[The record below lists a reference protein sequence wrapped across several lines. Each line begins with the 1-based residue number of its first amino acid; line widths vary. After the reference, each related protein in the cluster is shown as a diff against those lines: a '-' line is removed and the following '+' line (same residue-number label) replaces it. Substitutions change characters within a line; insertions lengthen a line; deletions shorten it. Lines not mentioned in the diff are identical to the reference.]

1 MTRALCAALRQAL
14 LLAAAAALSAG
25 LKCVCLLCDSSNFT
39 CQTEG
44 ACWASVMLTNGKEQV
59 IKSCVSLP
67 ELNAQ
72 VFCHSSNNV
81 TKTECCFTDFCNNI
95 TLHLPT
101 ASPNAPKLGPME
113 LTIVV
118 TVPVFLLSIA
128 SVLTVWACQG
138 RQCTYRKKKR
148 PNVEEPL
155 SECNLV
161 NAGKTLKDL
170 IYDVTASGSG
180 SGLPLLVQRTIARTI
195 VLQEI
200 VGKGRFGEVWH
211 GRWCGEDVAVKIFS
225 SRDER
230 SWFREAEI
238 YQTVMLRHEN
248 ILGFIAADNK
258 DNGTWTQLWLV
269 SEYHEQGS
277 LYDYLNRNIV
287 TVAGMIKL
295 ALSIASGLAHLHME
309 IVGTQ
314 GKPAIAHRDIKSKN
328 ILVKKCETCA
338 IADLGLAVK
347 HDSILNTIDI
357 PQNPKVG
364 TKRYMAPEMLD
375 DTINV
380 NIFESFKRADIYSVG
395 LVYWEI
401 ARRCSVGGIV
411 EEYQLPYY
419 DMVPSDPS
427 VEEMRKVVCD
437 QKFRP
442 SIPNQWQ
449 SCEALRVMGR
459 IMRGCKF
466 IYSRPD
472 YTLQLWCGNQEGSV
486 AEVYQLNFYGNS
498 YPSQEKLI
506 SLFSLLEVTFTIFC
520 FVCYGNGKLVIVEK
534 QDNGTFGF
542 EIQTYRLPNQ
552 NTCSADMCTLICKI
566 QEDSPAHCAGLQAG
580 DVLAKINGV
589 STEGFTHKQVVD
601 LIRSSGNLLTIETLN
616 GTMILKRTE
625 LEAKLQVLKQTLKK
639 KWVEFRSL
647 QLQEQRL
654 LHGDATNCPS
664 LENMDI
670 DEFTLL
676 GPLPGA
682 ALRDRN
688 RLSSASSCKS
698 WLSSMTIDSEDGYQ
712 TGVSEDSSRDAFSR
726 QTSTD
731 DECFVLKE
739 GDDFLKRSSS
749 RRNRSISSASSGSM
763 SPLCE
768 GNFSGMYGTL
778 PRKSRRGSVR
788 KQLLK
793 FIPGLHHAVEEEES
807 RF

>member
-1 MTRALCAALRQAL
+1 MTPALLSALRQAL
-14 LLAAAAALSAG
+14 LLLAAAAELSAG

-101 ASPNAPKLGPME
+101 
-113 LTIVV
+113 
-118 TVPVFLLSIA
+118 
-128 SVLTVWACQG
+128 
-138 RQCTYRKKKR
+138 
-148 PNVEEPL
+148 
-155 SECNLV
+155 
-161 NAGKTLKDL
+161 
-170 IYDVTASGSG
+170 
-180 SGLPLLVQRTIARTI
+180 
-195 VLQEI
+195 
-200 VGKGRFGEVWH
+200 
-211 GRWCGEDVAVKIFS
+211 
-225 SRDER
+225 
-230 SWFREAEI
+230 
-238 YQTVMLRHEN
+238 
-248 ILGFIAADNK
+248 

-375 DTINV
+375 DTMNV

-427 VEEMRKVVCD
+427 IEEMRKVVCD
-437 QKFRP
+437 QNLRP

-459 IMRGCKF
+459 IMRECW
-466 IYSRPD
+466 YA
-472 YTLQLWCGNQEGSV
+472 N
-486 AEVYQLNFYGNS
+486 
-498 YPSQEKLI
+498 
-506 SLFSLLEVTFTIFC
+506 
-520 FVCYGNGKLVIVEK
+520 
-534 QDNGTFGF
+534 
-542 EIQTYRLPNQ
+542 
-552 NTCSADMCTLICKI
+552 
-566 QEDSPAHCAGLQAG
+566 
-580 DVLAKINGV
+580 
-589 STEGFTHKQVVD
+589 
-601 LIRSSGNLLTIETLN
+601 
-616 GTMILKRTE
+616 
-625 LEAKLQVLKQTLKK
+625 
-639 KWVEFRSL
+639 
-647 QLQEQRL
+647 
-654 LHGDATNCPS
+654 
-664 LENMDI
+664 
-670 DEFTLL
+670 
-676 GPLPGA
+676 GA
-682 ALRDRN
+682 ARLTALRIKKTISQLCVKED
-688 RLSSASSCKS
+688 CK
-698 WLSSMTIDSEDGYQ
+698 
-712 TGVSEDSSRDAFSR
+712 A
-726 QTSTD
+726 
-731 DECFVLKE
+731 
-739 GDDFLKRSSS
+739 
-749 RRNRSISSASSGSM
+749 
-763 SPLCE
+763 
-768 GNFSGMYGTL
+768 
-778 PRKSRRGSVR
+778 
-788 KQLLK
+788 
-793 FIPGLHHAVEEEES
+793 
-807 RF
+807 

>member
-1 MTRALCAALRQAL
+1 MAREPRAPLRQAL
-14 LLAAAAALSAG
+14 LLLATAALSAG

-101 ASPNAPKLGPME
+101 ASPDAPGLGPVQLAAAVSVPGALLAAAA
-113 LTIVV
+113 LT
-118 TVPVFLLSIA
+118 LCA
-128 SVLTVWACQG
+128 RRG
-138 RQCTYRKKKR
+138 RRCGRRKR
-148 PNVEEPL
+148 RRRNVEEAVP
-155 SECNLV
+155 ERALV
-161 NAGKTLKDL
+161 GAGKTLQDL
-170 IYDVTASGSG
+170 ICDVAASGSG

-269 SEYHEQGS
+269 SEYHELGS

-347 HDSILNTIDI
+347 HDSLLNTIDI

-375 DTINV
+375 DTMNV

-427 VEEMRKVVCD
+427 IEEMRKVVCD

-459 IMRGCKF
+459 IMRECW
-466 IYSRPD
+466 YA
-472 YTLQLWCGNQEGSV
+472 N
-486 AEVYQLNFYGNS
+486 
-498 YPSQEKLI
+498 
-506 SLFSLLEVTFTIFC
+506 
-520 FVCYGNGKLVIVEK
+520 
-534 QDNGTFGF
+534 
-542 EIQTYRLPNQ
+542 
-552 NTCSADMCTLICKI
+552 
-566 QEDSPAHCAGLQAG
+566 
-580 DVLAKINGV
+580 
-589 STEGFTHKQVVD
+589 
-601 LIRSSGNLLTIETLN
+601 
-616 GTMILKRTE
+616 
-625 LEAKLQVLKQTLKK
+625 
-639 KWVEFRSL
+639 
-647 QLQEQRL
+647 
-654 LHGDATNCPS
+654 
-664 LENMDI
+664 
-670 DEFTLL
+670 
-676 GPLPGA
+676 GA
-682 ALRDRN
+682 ARLTALRIKKTISQLCVKED
-688 RLSSASSCKS
+688 CK
-698 WLSSMTIDSEDGYQ
+698 
-712 TGVSEDSSRDAFSR
+712 A
-726 QTSTD
+726 
-731 DECFVLKE
+731 
-739 GDDFLKRSSS
+739 
-749 RRNRSISSASSGSM
+749 
-763 SPLCE
+763 
-768 GNFSGMYGTL
+768 
-778 PRKSRRGSVR
+778 
-788 KQLLK
+788 
-793 FIPGLHHAVEEEES
+793 
-807 RF
+807 

>member
-1 MTRALCAALRQAL
+1 MTRALHAALRQAL
-14 LLAAAAALSAG
+14 LLIAAAALSAG

-101 ASPNAPKLGPME
+101 
-113 LTIVV
+113 
-118 TVPVFLLSIA
+118 
-128 SVLTVWACQG
+128 
-138 RQCTYRKKKR
+138 
-148 PNVEEPL
+148 
-155 SECNLV
+155 
-161 NAGKTLKDL
+161 
-170 IYDVTASGSG
+170 
-180 SGLPLLVQRTIARTI
+180 
-195 VLQEI
+195 
-200 VGKGRFGEVWH
+200 
-211 GRWCGEDVAVKIFS
+211 
-225 SRDER
+225 
-230 SWFREAEI
+230 
-238 YQTVMLRHEN
+238 
-248 ILGFIAADNK
+248 

-427 VEEMRKVVCD
+427 IEEMRKVVCD

-459 IMRGCKF
+459 IMRECW
-466 IYSRPD
+466 YA
-472 YTLQLWCGNQEGSV
+472 N
-486 AEVYQLNFYGNS
+486 
-498 YPSQEKLI
+498 
-506 SLFSLLEVTFTIFC
+506 
-520 FVCYGNGKLVIVEK
+520 
-534 QDNGTFGF
+534 
-542 EIQTYRLPNQ
+542 
-552 NTCSADMCTLICKI
+552 
-566 QEDSPAHCAGLQAG
+566 
-580 DVLAKINGV
+580 
-589 STEGFTHKQVVD
+589 
-601 LIRSSGNLLTIETLN
+601 
-616 GTMILKRTE
+616 
-625 LEAKLQVLKQTLKK
+625 
-639 KWVEFRSL
+639 
-647 QLQEQRL
+647 
-654 LHGDATNCPS
+654 
-664 LENMDI
+664 
-670 DEFTLL
+670 
-676 GPLPGA
+676 GA
-682 ALRDRN
+682 ARLTALRIKKTISQLCVKED
-688 RLSSASSCKS
+688 CK
-698 WLSSMTIDSEDGYQ
+698 
-712 TGVSEDSSRDAFSR
+712 A
-726 QTSTD
+726 
-731 DECFVLKE
+731 
-739 GDDFLKRSSS
+739 
-749 RRNRSISSASSGSM
+749 
-763 SPLCE
+763 
-768 GNFSGMYGTL
+768 
-778 PRKSRRGSVR
+778 
-788 KQLLK
+788 
-793 FIPGLHHAVEEEES
+793 
-807 RF
+807 

>member
-1 MTRALCAALRQAL
+1 MTRALRQALL
-14 LLAAAAALSAG
+14 LLAAAAALSGG

-59 IKSCVSLP
+59 TKSCVSLP

-101 ASPNAPKLGPME
+101 
-113 LTIVV
+113 
-118 TVPVFLLSIA
+118 
-128 SVLTVWACQG
+128 
-138 RQCTYRKKKR
+138 
-148 PNVEEPL
+148 
-155 SECNLV
+155 
-161 NAGKTLKDL
+161 
-170 IYDVTASGSG
+170 
-180 SGLPLLVQRTIARTI
+180 
-195 VLQEI
+195 
-200 VGKGRFGEVWH
+200 
-211 GRWCGEDVAVKIFS
+211 
-225 SRDER
+225 
-230 SWFREAEI
+230 
-238 YQTVMLRHEN
+238 
-248 ILGFIAADNK
+248 

-347 HDSILNTIDI
+347 HDSVLNTIDI

-375 DTINV
+375 DTMNV

-427 VEEMRKVVCD
+427 IEEMRKVVCD

-459 IMRGCKF
+459 IMRECW
-466 IYSRPD
+466 YA
-472 YTLQLWCGNQEGSV
+472 N
-486 AEVYQLNFYGNS
+486 AAA
-498 YPSQEKLI
+498 
-506 SLFSLLEVTFTIFC
+506 
-520 FVCYGNGKLVIVEK
+520 
-534 QDNGTFGF
+534 
-542 EIQTYRLPNQ
+542 RL
-552 NTCSADMCTLICKI
+552 T
-566 QEDSPAHCAGLQAG
+566 
-580 DVLAKINGV
+580 
-589 STEGFTHKQVVD
+589 
-601 LIRSSGNLLTIETLN
+601 
-616 GTMILKRTE
+616 
-625 LEAKLQVLKQTLKK
+625 
-639 KWVEFRSL
+639 
-647 QLQEQRL
+647 
-654 LHGDATNCPS
+654 
-664 LENMDI
+664 
-670 DEFTLL
+670 
-676 GPLPGA
+676 
-682 ALRDRN
+682 ALRIKKTISQLCVKED
-688 RLSSASSCKS
+688 CK
-698 WLSSMTIDSEDGYQ
+698 
-712 TGVSEDSSRDAFSR
+712 A
-726 QTSTD
+726 
-731 DECFVLKE
+731 
-739 GDDFLKRSSS
+739 
-749 RRNRSISSASSGSM
+749 
-763 SPLCE
+763 
-768 GNFSGMYGTL
+768 
-778 PRKSRRGSVR
+778 
-788 KQLLK
+788 
-793 FIPGLHHAVEEEES
+793 
-807 RF
+807 

>member
-1 MTRALCAALRQAL
+1 MTPARRSALSLAL
-14 LLAAAAALSAG
+14 LLVALAAELAAG

-101 ASPNAPKLGPME
+101 AAM
-113 LTIVV
+113 LTI
-118 TVPVFLLSIA
+118 
-128 SVLTVWACQG
+128 WACQD
-138 RQCTYRKKKR
+138 RQCTYRKTKR
-148 PNVEEPL
+148 HNVEEPL
-155 SECNLV
+155 AEYSLV
-161 NAGKTLKDL
+161 NPGKTLKDL
-170 IYDVTASGSG
+170 IYDATASGSG

-328 ILVKKCETCA
+328 ILVKKCDTCA

-347 HDSILNTIDI
+347 HDSIMNTIDI

-375 DTINV
+375 DTMNV
-380 NIFESFKRADIYSVG
+380 SIFESFKRADIYSVG

-401 ARRCSVGGIV
+401 ARRCSIGGMV

-427 VEEMRKVVCD
+427 IEDMRKVVCD

-442 SIPNQWQ
+442 NIPNQWQ

-459 IMRGCKF
+459 IMRECW
-466 IYSRPD
+466 YA
-472 YTLQLWCGNQEGSV
+472 N
-486 AEVYQLNFYGNS
+486 
-498 YPSQEKLI
+498 
-506 SLFSLLEVTFTIFC
+506 
-520 FVCYGNGKLVIVEK
+520 
-534 QDNGTFGF
+534 
-542 EIQTYRLPNQ
+542 
-552 NTCSADMCTLICKI
+552 
-566 QEDSPAHCAGLQAG
+566 
-580 DVLAKINGV
+580 
-589 STEGFTHKQVVD
+589 
-601 LIRSSGNLLTIETLN
+601 
-616 GTMILKRTE
+616 
-625 LEAKLQVLKQTLKK
+625 
-639 KWVEFRSL
+639 
-647 QLQEQRL
+647 
-654 LHGDATNCPS
+654 
-664 LENMDI
+664 
-670 DEFTLL
+670 
-676 GPLPGA
+676 GA
-682 ALRDRN
+682 ARLTALRVKKTISQLCVKED
-688 RLSSASSCKS
+688 CK
-698 WLSSMTIDSEDGYQ
+698 
-712 TGVSEDSSRDAFSR
+712 A
-726 QTSTD
+726 
-731 DECFVLKE
+731 
-739 GDDFLKRSSS
+739 
-749 RRNRSISSASSGSM
+749 
-763 SPLCE
+763 
-768 GNFSGMYGTL
+768 
-778 PRKSRRGSVR
+778 
-788 KQLLK
+788 
-793 FIPGLHHAVEEEES
+793 
-807 RF
+807 